1 MPARKPK
8 LGTRSAVIAEL
19 ETAYNELVTGTE
31 WDISDKDYCLLRLR
45 YLEAA
50 LKAAD
55 DSDLLEQLQ
64 VLKERVDAIA
74 KPRSLPTVGGHLR
87 NAG

>member
-8 LGTRSAVIAEL
+8 LGTRSAVIKEL
-19 ETAYNELVTGTE
+19 EVAYDELVTGTDL
-31 WDISDKDYCLLRLR
+31 DISDKDYCLLRLR

-64 VLKERVDAIA
+64 ALKERVDAIA
-74 KPRSLPTVGGHLR
+74 KPRGLPTAGGHLR